1 MILATWQGFPASLL
15 QGGDRKGVHPDGCCR
30 PGTGRVAP
38 FAAYSNMS
46 ISQYTRLMCIS
57 YGVPGKDRV
66 NFMSVFQIGVKLIA
80 FQGERMGVVLGRLFD
95 PRSHVK
101 RRGELLLSTEEHGE
115 LFFYPRRDR
124 RTSRVYRVFFGQLRG
139 PARTGRTLPPQTE
152 RAELARTER
161 R

>member
-1 MILATWQGFPASLL
+1 
-15 QGGDRKGVHPDGCCR
+15 
-30 PGTGRVAP
+30 
-38 FAAYSNMS
+38 
-46 ISQYTRLMCIS
+46 
-57 YGVPGKDRV
+57 
-66 NFMSVFQIGVKLIA
+66 MSVFQIGVKLIA

-139 PARTGRTLPPQTE
+139 PARTGHTLPPQKE
-152 RAELARTER
+152 GAEPARTER
-161 R
+161 QRRWAPLPIVRYAQPRLRLQSYTQLISGWHRLTSIVRDPRICWPSLFSTPILRAATSLTARV